1 MFQKGAEVQIIR
13 ICNLGACAL
22 LVAGLT
28 VSPAIANRGDS
39 ASALNR
45 FVAARLAESSDES
58 QAAAAIYAESLKEQP
73 DNELLAGKAF
83 VSAIN
88 AGDFDLAVKAVRT
101 LQLRGKADPEM
112 PLVPFAAAFAQRDWK
127 GADLAIVE
135 LEALKNFAFMQPFLE
150 AWLATARGRDGGA
163 TLSLAQTDMTA
174 KYYLEEQA
182 VLNRLANRQEREA
195 VSLLAGLVKRDEP
208 RMGPLR
214 VAAARHFWANNDPA
228 TAKEILESQSTG
240 PERKLLE
247 QIDAGQKKGVAQ
259 KITPSLGLA
268 FLFERLSNDL
278 LEQRADF
285 LSQVMAQAGA
295 RIAGKSDYA
304 YLTLGRAYAGAG
316 NHDMA
321 VAEFARI
328 PVESPYYLVA
338 LSSQIA
344 SLVGDR
350 HYDRALAQ
358 LDRALQYSPDAPEL
372 YILKGQSQ
380 QARGNFTAA
389 AKSFESAVSL
399 GEKLQL
405 SNLTLAGYWLA
416 LGSAQEQAGIWPE
429 GLQSL
434 QKANELLPNSP
445 TILNYLGYAQ
455 LERRENEE
463 EAIAAIKQ
471 AHEMRSTSPAITD
484 SLGWAYFITGDH
496 DRAVSYLE
504 SALEGQ
510 PADPTINEHLGDAY
524 WTVGRLYEARYAWR
538 SAKLFAE
545 DEDSQRLAQKIDIG
559 LTPDLVSP

>member
-1 MFQKGAEVQIIR
+1 MA
-13 ICNLGACAL
+13 
-22 LVAGLT
+22 
-28 VSPAIANRGDS
+28 SRGDG

-45 FVAARLAESSDES
+45 FVAARLAESSNES

-112 PLVPFAAAFAQRDWK
+112 PLLPFAAAFAQRDWN

-150 AWLATARGRDGGA
+150 AWLATARGRDVT
-163 TLSLAQTDMTA
+163 TLSLAQADTTA
-174 KYYLEEQA
+174 KYYLEEQLI
-182 VLNRLANRQEREA
+182 LNNLARRQESDA
-195 VSLLAGLVKRDEP
+195 VGLLVGLVQRNEA

-214 VAAARHFWANNDPA
+214 VAAARHFWAIDDAA
-228 TAKEILESQSTG
+228 TALEILKARTTG
-240 PERKLLE
+240 PERKLLQ
-247 QIDAGQKKGVAQ
+247 QIEAGQKKGVAQ
-259 KITPSLGLA
+259 KITPSIGLA

-278 LEQRADF
+278 VDQHADF

-304 YLTLGRAYAGAG
+304 YLTLGRAYAEAD
-316 NHDMA
+316 NHDLA
-321 VAEFARI
+321 VAQFARV
-328 PVESPYYLVA
+328 PAESPYYLVA

-344 SLVGDR
+344 SLVNDR
-350 HYDRALAQ
+350 RYDQALAQIDRAL
-358 LDRALQYSPDAPEL
+358 DYSPDAPEL
-372 YILKGQSQ
+372 YILKGQSL
-380 QARGNFTAA
+380 QAQGDFAGAATSFT
-389 AKSFESAVSL
+389 SAVSL

-405 SNLTLAGYWLA
+405 PDLTMAGYWLA
-416 LGSAQEQAGIWPE
+416 LGGAQEQAGIWPE
-429 GLQSL
+429 GLESL
-434 QKANELLPNSP
+434 QKANQLLPNSP

-463 EAIAAIKQ
+463 EAIAAIKK
-471 AHEMRSTSPAITD
+471 AHELRSTSPAIID
-484 SLGWAYFITGDH
+484 SLGWAYFLTGDH
-496 DRAVSYLE
+496 DRAVTYLE

-510 PADPTINEHLGDAY
+510 PQDPTINEHLGDAY

-545 DEDSQRLAQKIDIG
+545 DEDLLRLARKIDIG
-559 LTPDLVSP
+559 LMPDLVSP